1 MSPQDVSL
9 ALSPEIWSNLLS
21 LALGFALA
29 GALTNGY
36 QAALARPA
44 SFALLSQHER
54 AKAMLSIPFVVFAAP
69 FLIMRNI
76 LAEKTSHRGRTLF
89 VMMAT
94 VIAGFWSLMSG
105 TVVVAM
111 LHATGLLA

>member
-1 MSPQDVSL
+1 MSLQEASFM
-9 ALSPEIWSNLLS
+9 LSPEVWSNVLS

-36 QAALARPA
+36 QAALAQPA
-44 SFALLSQHER
+44 GFALLSQNEK
-54 AKAMLSIPFVVFAAP
+54 AKAVLSIPFVVFAAP

-76 LAEKTSHRGRTLF
+76 LTDKTRHRGRALF

-94 VIAGFWSLMSG
+94 VLSGFWSLMSG

-111 LHATGLLA
+111 LHVTGLLA